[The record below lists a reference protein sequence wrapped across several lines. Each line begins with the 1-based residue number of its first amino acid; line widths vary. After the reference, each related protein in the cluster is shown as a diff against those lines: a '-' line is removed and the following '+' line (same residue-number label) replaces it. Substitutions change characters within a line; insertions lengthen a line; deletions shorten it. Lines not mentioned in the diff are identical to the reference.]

1 MYDITSQ
8 FGRKH
13 KEIYHFKT
21 LDLKNIFLSK
31 FDNSIEFA
39 TVTLRHRLETMPGLS
54 SYKLVLAGLLGN
66 KQQHFAA

>member
-1 MYDITSQ
+1 MYSIAPQ

-21 LDLKNIFLSK
+21 LDFKNIFLSK

-39 TVTLRHRLETMPGLS
+39 SVLEPTNLLAESIGDSAILKHLRN
-54 SYKLVLAGLLGN
+54 Y
-66 KQQHFAA
+66 